1 VYDIRHAPGWPLQ
14 AVEFLRE
21 SGPESIKCARRL
33 LPALVTPRNVVSFR
47 SGADPRPSMASAL
60 PENKIGVGTLLVG
73 KYRVGREL
81 GRGGMA
87 AVYECEHVNIG
98 KRVAVKVLAA
108 ELANSAIVI
117 ERFMREA
124 RAAASVKSPY
134 IVEVYD
140 SGRLEDGRPFI
151 AMELLDGESLYDR
164 MARVRLIDPQTTVR
178 IIGQV
183 AKGLMKAHAIG
194 IVHRDLKPENIHL
207 CKGEDGEEVAKI
219 LDFGLAKFYS
229 PVKTDEKTARLTREG
244 AVFGTPAYMSPE
256 QVKGQGSVDHRA
268 DLWALG
274 CMAYE
279 CLTGR
284 PVWNTEQGVAMTFA
298 AIAASPLPVPSRFR
312 PDLPVA
318 FDGWFRKA
326 LERDPN
332 ARFQTAKELADELAR
347 ALDAGPISLVSASGA
362 PSQIELEAIAA
373 LQEVQRAED
382 GPSSIRGSGI
392 KAAVPQV
399 GQVDEASEPLDLL
412 TLSSRNLSATD
423 LPPTAAPE
431 GPPPSSQAPRKRGG
445 VGKLFLWLGVLGA
458 LGAGGWF
465 GYIKVLRPQLLALR
479 TPPPAA
485 PATTPTA
492 SAPPSASAPVV
503 PPPPEQPKWMTTIEE
518 GQQLLLAGDGDGAL
532 RKFKDASDAGG
543 GAVAKSFLDQVKLGT
558 ATTGPCKMVAFS
570 HPRLGYGGNVG
581 RPAVAATSKG
591 AVVAWTD
598 DHEQPGHDHV
608 YSVLL
613 DASGKPTSAVRDLT
627 PEADYAMRPELLAVD
642 DRVVL
647 LFWDKSGRE
656 PGVKARWLDADGRID
671 GMSVAIGAS
680 KPGLYWPSIER
691 APDGSGFWV
700 AWQASP
706 DKDGDDVFLRHL
718 DAELAPKGPE
728 VRATDYAPDKGKTQV
743 SAPSVALSSTN
754 LFVAYALDRDKQH
767 SIERM
772 RLPLALPDLQTGG
785 LPDKT
790 TKAELSDTVV
800 VNEDKVGGDYPSIGC
815 TKDACFLVWHEVD
828 KGAQDKGA
836 QAALIDPVRGT
847 LLWRKRF
854 APKGGHPAVA
864 FADDGLAELA
874 FYEAGRVRVAAISR
888 DGVGTTS
895 TFAKVTG
902 DEPRPW
908 IAPGRTHGEWVVSW
922 LDIEAA
928 HTEAFVARLQC
939 RN

>member
-1 VYDIRHAPGWPLQ
+1 
-14 AVEFLRE
+14 
-21 SGPESIKCARRL
+21 
-33 LPALVTPRNVVSFR
+33 
-47 SGADPRPSMASAL
+47 MASAQ
-60 PENKIGVGTLLVG
+60 PENKIGAGTLLAG
-73 KYRVGREL
+73 KYRVTREL

-87 AVYECEHVNIG
+87 AVYEAEHIDIG
-98 KRVAVKVLAA
+98 KRIAIKVLAA

-140 SGRLEDGRPFI
+140 SGRLDDGRPFI
-151 AMELLDGESLYDR
+151 AMELLEGESLYDR
-164 MARVRLIDPQTTVR
+164 MARVRLIDTQTTVR

-207 CKGEDGEEVAKI
+207 CKGEDGEEIAKI

-298 AIAASPLPVPSRFR
+298 AIAASPLPQPSRFR
-312 PDLPVA
+312 PDLPA
-318 FDGWFRKA
+318 GFDGWFRKA
-326 LERDPN
+326 LERDAN

-347 ALDAGPISLVSASGA
+347 ALDAAPISLVNASVS
-362 PSQIELEAIAA
+362 PSQIELEAIAGLREA
-373 LQEVQRAED
+373 TREPEPASQ
-382 GPSSIRGSGI
+382 RGSGI
-392 KAAVPQV
+392 KATEPQP
-399 GQVDEASEPLDLL
+399 QLSEPLDLVAL
-412 TLSSRNLSATD
+412 NPRNLSSTD
-423 LPPTAAPE
+423 LPATATPESAP
-431 GPPPSSQAPRKRGG
+431 PASLRKRSGFG
-445 VGKLFLWLGVLGA
+445 RFVVWLMVLGA
-458 LGAGGWF
+458 VGAGGWF
-465 GYIKVLRPQLLALR
+465 GYVKVLKPKLAAMQPAPAPPPPQPSAVAAASSAPAVA
-479 TPPPAA
+479 PPPA
-485 PATTPTA
+485 
-492 SAPPSASAPVV
+492 
-503 PPPPEQPKWMTTIEE
+503 PEEPKWMTTLAE
-518 GQQLLLAGDGDGAL
+518 GQELLAAGDADGAM

-543 GAVAKSFLDQVKLGT
+543 AAIAKSFLDQVKLGA
-558 ATTGPCKMVAFS
+558 ATTGPCRMAAFS
-570 HPRLGYGGNVG
+570 HPRLTYGGNVG
-581 RPAVAATSKG
+581 RPAVAVTSKG

-608 YSVLL
+608 YSVLI
-613 DASGKPTSAVRDLT
+613 DAAGRPTSAVRDLT

-647 LFWDKSGRE
+647 LFWDKGGRE
-656 PGVKARWLDADGRID
+656 PGVKVRWLDADGRIG
-671 GMSVAIGAS
+671 GMSVTVSDS
-680 KPGLYWPSIER
+680 KPGLFWPSMER
-691 APDGSGFWV
+691 SPDGSGFWV
-700 AWQASP
+700 GWQATP
-706 DKDGDDVFLRHL
+706 DKDGDDVYLRRL
-718 DAELAPKGPE
+718 DTELLPHGPV
-728 VRATDYAPDKGKTQV
+728 VRATDYALDKGKVTQA
-743 SAPSVALSSTN
+743 SAPTLGVSSSN

-772 RLPLALPDLQTGG
+772 RVPVSLPELQSGG
-785 LPDKT
+785 LPDKS
-790 TKAELSDTVV
+790 TKVELSDTVV
-800 VNEDKVGGDYPSIGC
+800 VNEDKVGGDYPSIAC

-828 KGAQDKGA
+828 KGAE
-836 QAALIDPVRGT
+836 AALIDPLRGT
-847 LLWRKRF
+847 VLWRKRF
-854 APKGGHPAVA
+854 APRGGHPAVA
-864 FADDGLAELA
+864 FTEDGPAEVA

-895 TFAKVTG
+895 TFARVTG

-908 IAPGRTHGEWVVSW
+908 IAPGRTRGEWFVAW

>member
-1 VYDIRHAPGWPLQ
+1 
-14 AVEFLRE
+14 
-21 SGPESIKCARRL
+21 
-33 LPALVTPRNVVSFR
+33 
-47 SGADPRPSMASAL
+47 
-60 PENKIGVGTLLVG
+60 
-73 KYRVGREL
+73 
-81 GRGGMA
+81 
-87 AVYECEHVNIG
+87 
-98 KRVAVKVLAA
+98 VLAA

-117 ERFMREA
+117 ERFIREA

-151 AMELLDGESLYDR
+151 AMELLEGESLYDR
-164 MARVRLIDPQTTVR
+164 MARVRLIDPETTVR

-183 AKGLMKAHAIG
+183 AKGLTKAHAIG

-207 CKGEDGEEVAKI
+207 CKGEDGEEIAKI

-312 PDLPVA
+312 PDLPPA
-318 FDGWFRKA
+318 FDTWFRRA
-326 LERDPN
+326 LERDAN
-332 ARFQTAKELADELAR
+332 ARFQTAKELADELAKS
-347 ALDAGPISLVSASGA
+347 LDTPPISLINAGGA
-362 PSQIELEAIAA
+362 PSQIELEAIAG
-373 LQEVQRAED
+373 LQELQRD
-382 GPSSIRGSGI
+382 GEGVPSSQRGSGI
-392 KAAVPQV
+392 KAAKTD
-399 GQVDEASEPLDLL
+399 VDEESEPLDLL
-412 TLSSRNLSATD
+412 TLSSRNLSAAD
-423 LPPTAAPE
+423 VPGAAPDGE
-431 GPPPSSQAPRKRGG
+431 VLSSRRKKKRSGAG
-445 VGKLFLWLGVLGA
+445 RFFLWLIVLGG

-465 GYIKVLRPQLLALR
+465 GYLRVLRPRMAAAR
-479 TPPPAA
+479 VAVAPPPVA
-485 PATTPTA
+485 PATAAA
-492 SAPPSASAPVV
+492 SDSAQAPAPA
-503 PPPPEQPKWMTTIEE
+503 PEQPKWMTPIEE
-518 GQQLLLAGDGDGAL
+518 GQALLTAGDADGAM
-532 RKFKDASDAGG
+532 RKFKDASDIGG
-543 GAVAKSFLDQVKLGT
+543 GPIARSFLDQVKLGS
-558 ATTGPCKMVAFS
+558 ATTGPCKMAALS
-570 HPRLGYGGNVG
+570 HPRLGYVGNIG
-581 RPAVAATSKG
+581 RPAVAVTSKG

-608 YSVLL
+608 YSVLI
-613 DASGKPTSAVRDLT
+613 DATGRPTSAARDLT
-627 PEADYAMRPELLAVD
+627 PEADYAMRPALLTAG

-656 PGVKARWLDADGRID
+656 PGVKVRWLDPDGRIG
-671 GMSVAIGAS
+671 GMSAGVGAP
-680 KPGLYWPSIER
+680 KPGLYWPAIER
-691 APDGSGFWV
+691 SPDGSGFWV

-706 DKDGDDVFLRHL
+706 AKDGDDIFLRRL
-718 DAELAPKGPE
+718 DSELVPQGPE
-728 VRATDYAPDKGKTQV
+728 ARATDYAPEKGKSSQV
-743 SAPSVALSSTN
+743 SAPSLAVSSTN
-754 LFVAYALDRDKQH
+754 LFVAYALERDKQH

-772 RLPLALPDLQTGG
+772 RVPLSMPDLQTGG

-790 TKAELSDTVV
+790 GKAELSDTVA
-800 VNEDKVGGDYPSIGC
+800 VNEDKVGGEYPSMAC
-815 TKDACFLVWHEVD
+815 TKDACFLVWHEID
-828 KGAQDKGA
+828 KGAE
-836 QAALIDPVRGT
+836 AALIDPQRGT
-847 LLWRKRF
+847 VLWRKRF
-854 APKGGHPAVA
+854 APRGGHPAVA
-864 FADDGLAELA
+864 FTAEGPAEVA

-908 IAPGRTHGEWVVSW
+908 IAPGRARGEWFVSW
-922 LDIEAA
+922 LDIEAG